1 MAGLLLLYREE
12 LLLVVG
18 ADCIPEERVDE
29 LPMPLELLRVE
40 GRVRTVASDCTRFEV
55 VPLLERMLLAA
66 PLSMKKWKDVNNDP
80 NSYG

>member
-66 PLSMKKWKDVNNDP
+66 PLVDEDVE
-80 NSYG
+80 GRE